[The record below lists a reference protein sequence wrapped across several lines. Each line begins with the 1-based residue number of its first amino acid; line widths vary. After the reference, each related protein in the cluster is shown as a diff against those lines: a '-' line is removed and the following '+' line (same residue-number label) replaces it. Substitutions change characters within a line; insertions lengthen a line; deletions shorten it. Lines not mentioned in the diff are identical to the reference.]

1 MVSMPKRIGFIDFQ
15 LENYHANVFLN
26 ALRGPLQARGWTVAG
41 AWGSDAANGK
51 TWAEKNEVAWFDSP
65 VSMNDHVDAYMILA
79 PSNPE
84 LHLDLCRRV
93 FPFGKTTY
101 VDKTFAPELGSAR
114 EIFALGDRYG
124 CAIQTSSALRYTNVQ
139 KHLQSLGQASL
150 KQMTCWGG
158 GSSFDEYAIHPV
170 EMLISCM
177 GPDAV
182 SLLRRGEGKF
192 SQLLVNFGGDRTGTI
207 NVYTQSQ
214 TPFAASLTTDS
225 QTCFIPVE
233 TERIFINQ
241 ASAVLDLFESG
252 KPGIDRN
259 ETLTIRRILDAAA
272 DPSARERFL
281 SL

>member
-1 MVSMPKRIGFIDFQ
+1 MPHRIGLIDYR

-26 ALRGPLQARGWTVAG
+26 SLRGPLDSRGWSVAG
-41 AWGSDAANGK
+41 AWASDEANGQA
-51 TWAEKNEVAWFDSP
+51 WARKNDVKWFDSP

-101 VDKTFAPELGSAR
+101 VDKTFAPDLGSAR
-114 EIFALGDRYG
+114 EIFALADRHG
-124 CAIQTSSALRYTNVQ
+124 CASQTSSALRYTNVQ
-139 KHLQSLGQASL
+139 EHLKQFSPASL

-241 ASAVLDLFESG
+241 ASAALDLFESG